1 MKKEYLI
8 LIAIIIFASSY
19 LLLHKENQNN
29 YTLPKIKKIDTSK
42 ITGIIIK
49 RKQETIKF
57 IKEGDNWVITDK
69 EIPADKVAVQDML
82 DMFTTFQLTALV
94 SEKNDLQRYELDEKK
109 GVHVKLLE
117 NSNTVFELTIGKL
130 APSYNHTFVMVA
142 NDINIYH
149 ASGSFRGD
157 FNKTVDEF
165 KKKEEPKDEPE
176 DNPKEAKN
184 KKG

>member
-8 LIAIIIFASSY
+8 LIVIIIFASSY

-29 YTLPKIKKIDTSK
+29 YTLPKIEKIDTSK
-42 ITGIIIK
+42 VTGIIIK
-49 RKQETIKF
+49 R
-57 IKEGDNWVITDK
+57 
-69 EIPADKVAVQDML
+69 
-82 DMFTTFQLTALV
+82 
-94 SEKNDLQRYELDEKK
+94 ELDEKK

-130 APSYNHTFVMVA
+130 APSYNHTFVMIA
-142 NDINIYH
+142 NDKNIYH

-165 KKKEEPKDEPE
+165 KKKEEPKDKPE

-184 KKG
+184 KKEN